1 MRSVPPAPQRVG
13 VVDAVTPRQ
22 GRHDQAQDLVA
33 GVRPPGRVAQV
44 EMLVDRL
51 AETEVL
57 GQRGRQDQAGIGHQ
71 AVVVEGHI
79 EPVEGVR

>member
-1 MRSVPPAPQRVG
+1 
-13 VVDAVTPRQ
+13 
-22 GRHDQAQDLVA
+22 
-33 GVRPPGRVAQV
+33 
-44 EMLVDRL
+44 MLVDRL